1 MTAERS
7 APDYLL
13 MARRRLDQAANC
25 QSAARGQ
32 AYTAAFAE
40 LADLAML
47 VWSAGIDLLSAL
59 MRLDGYTRLG
69 DSNARRRFLYERLD
83 ARHPQMRLRNSWPYL
98 AQLHGFQHNADL
110 SEARFQEACLVASVL
125 LDLLNA
131 FLPEPLRLPAASYT
145 WLAAS
150 P

>member
-1 MTAERS
+1 MAERT

-13 MARRRLDQAANC
+13 MARRRLDQAADC
-25 QSAARGQ
+25 QSAIQGQ
-32 AYTAAFAE
+32 TYDAAFAE

-59 MRLDGYTRLG
+59 MQLDGYARLG
-69 DSNARRRFLYERLD
+69 DSNTRRRFLREYLHI
-83 ARHPQMRLRNSWPYL
+83 RHPQLDLKRRWPYL

-110 SEARFQEACLVASVL
+110 PEPRFREACFETAEL
-125 LDLLNA
+125 LGLLNA
-131 FLPEPLRLPAASYT
+131 LLPEPFRLPAASYA

>member
-1 MTAERS
+1 MAERT

-13 MARRRLDQAANC
+13 MARRRLDQAADR
-25 QSAARGQ
+25 QSAIQGQ
-32 AYTAAFAE
+32 TCDAVFAE

-47 VWSAGIDLLSAL
+47 VWSAGIELLSTL

-83 ARHPQMRLRNSWPYL
+83 ARHPQMRLRNSWSYL

-110 SEARFQEACLVASVL
+110 PEARFLEACLGAGVL

-131 FLPEPLRLPAASYT
+131 LLPEPLRLPAASYA
-145 WLAAS
+145 WLW
-150 P
+150 

>member
-1 MTAERS
+1 MAERT

-13 MARRRLDQAANC
+13 MARRRLDQAADR
-25 QSAARGQ
+25 QSAIQGQ
-32 AYTAAFAE
+32 TYDAVFAE

-59 MRLDGYTRLG
+59 MRLDGYTRLS

-83 ARHPQMRLRNSWPYL
+83 ARHPQMRLRNSWSYL
-98 AQLHGFQHNADL
+98 AQLHGFHHNADL
-110 SEARFQEACLVASVL
+110 PEARFLEACLGAGVL

-131 FLPEPLRLPAASYT
+131 LLPEPLRLPAASYA
-145 WLAAS
+145 WLW
-150 P
+150 